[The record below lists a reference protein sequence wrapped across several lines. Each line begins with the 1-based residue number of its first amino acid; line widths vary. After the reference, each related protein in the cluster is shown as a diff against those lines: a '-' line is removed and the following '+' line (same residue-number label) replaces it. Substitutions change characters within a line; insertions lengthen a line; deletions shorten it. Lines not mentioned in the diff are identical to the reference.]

1 MESGEAVSNFAGR
14 VFKAVC
20 EAEEETWEG
29 AKRKE
34 EYGEG
39 LVDGVGAV
47 ALAGEDGGEEMEGED
62 CAGWEE
68 VGKVSSAFE
77 GLVYGFL
84 DQCFLGFW

>member
-1 MESGEAVSNFAGR
+1 M
-14 VFKAVC
+14 
-20 EAEEETWEG
+20 
-29 AKRKE
+29 
-34 EYGEG
+34 
-39 LVDGVGAV
+39 

-84 DQCFLGFW
+84 DQCFLGF